1 MKFHRKAM
9 QKGTAYLQRVLVF
22 ADKKCM
28 TSLARYHGRSP
39 RYILNTEDDSL
50 VRVAGPKQVPWEEGT
65 EIKNVSLTGLAFTA
79 PDDLCPLLGE
89 VIKIQFTPPG
99 SKQMACYGI
108 VTRLENISESR
119 TLVGVHFYKLEMSQR
134 IVLAQGLA
142 RKFKET
148 QERGQ
153 IDDLLNRPR
162 SQFNLANLPQLV
174 MMGLLGLLWCGAI
187 WCLLRFE
194 YVGLYK
200 ALLKLF

>member
-1 MKFHRKAM
+1 
-9 QKGTAYLQRVLVF
+9 
-22 ADKKCM
+22 M

-39 RYILNTEDDSL
+39 RYILDTEDESL
-50 VRVAGPKQVPWEEGT
+50 IRVAGPKQVPWEEGT

-89 VIKIQFTPPG
+89 VVKIQFVPPG
-99 SKQMACYGI
+99 AKQMACYGI

-142 RKFKET
+142 RKFKEN
-148 QERGQ
+148 QERSE
-153 IDDLLNRPR
+153 IDGLLNRTRPKV
-162 SQFNLANLPQLV
+162 SLANLPQLV
-174 MMGLLGLLWCGAI
+174 MMGLLATLWCGAI
-187 WCLLRFE
+187 WSLLRFE

-200 ALLKLF
+200 KLLGLF

>member
-1 MKFHRKAM
+1 
-9 QKGTAYLQRVLVF
+9 
-22 ADKKCM
+22 M

-39 RYILNTEDDSL
+39 RYILNTEDESL
-50 VRVAGPKQVPWEEGT
+50 VRVAGPKQIPWEEGT

-89 VIKIQFTPPG
+89 VVKIQFTPPG
-99 SKQMACYGI
+99 SRQMACYGI
-108 VTRLENISESR
+108 VTRLENISDSQM
-119 TLVGVHFYKLEMSQR
+119 LVGIHFYKLEMQQR

-142 RKFKET
+142 RRFKES

-162 SQFNLANLPQLV
+162 SNLSLASLPQLV
-174 MMGLLGLLWCGAI
+174 VMGMLATLWCASI
-187 WCLLRFE
+187 WMLLRYE

-200 ALLKLF
+200 MILGWFS